1 MFMLTLCALCASVV
15 QLSPPR
21 PGRLSANY
29 PELLNLRLS
38 CKPPCA
44 MLYSMHWPVC
54 RRRTMELSTLTWT
67 ARLSL
72 LRNRLI
78 FKQTLLVFGIAIL
91 ALGLLIFLISEENR
105 WLITLQVM
113 GITTGIIA
121 GLLVIVVGLLA
132 LIGYEQQFVLDTT
145 GVRSTLSGRTKLFF
159 RTVRI
164 ASLLSG
170 QVTAMGSGLVMRTS
184 DHIRWQDVERVEVD
198 RQQRVLTLY
207 RKRGAPFLL
216 VCGPEQFNTVCA
228 IVQQQ
233 TGLSVG

>member
-1 MFMLTLCALCASVV
+1 
-15 QLSPPR
+15 
-21 PGRLSANY
+21 
-29 PELLNLRLS
+29 
-38 CKPPCA
+38 
-44 MLYSMHWPVC
+44 
-54 RRRTMELSTLTWT
+54 MELSTLTWT

-113 GITTGIIA
+113 GITAGIIA
-121 GLLVIVVGLLA
+121 GLLVIVVGLLI

-170 QVTAMGSGLVMRTS
+170 QLTAMGSGLVMRTS
-184 DHIRWQDVERVEVD
+184 DRIRWQDVERVEVD
-198 RQQRVLTLY
+198 RQQRGLTLY

-216 VCGPEQFNTVCA
+216 VCGPEQFNTVCE

>member
-1 MFMLTLCALCASVV
+1 
-15 QLSPPR
+15 
-21 PGRLSANY
+21 
-29 PELLNLRLS
+29 
-38 CKPPCA
+38 
-44 MLYSMHWPVC
+44 
-54 RRRTMELSTLTWT
+54 MELSTLTWT